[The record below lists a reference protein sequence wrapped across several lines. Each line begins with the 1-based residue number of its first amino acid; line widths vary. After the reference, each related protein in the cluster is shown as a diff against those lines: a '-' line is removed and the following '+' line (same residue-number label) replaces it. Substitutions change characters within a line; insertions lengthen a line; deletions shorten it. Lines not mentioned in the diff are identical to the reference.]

1 MTLALNFNSSQ
12 NEMCRLS
19 TPNKQISLHLPPLAW
34 GSGWFAFVSSGSL
47 SGSGKRHNCQRLR
60 WIANHVHNAEH
71 DFWHYWQA
79 QYTDD
84 DWIHLLFWCLHVR
97 ILNRLGQKGGQQFFN
112 WHLPQSSTDSPWVGV
127 GYHHTSQQGDG
138 NSVGRLY
145 VVDTMKHAEKPREK
159 QPYSTG
165 TCIA

>member
-1 MTLALNFNSSQ
+1 MYPTQSWFLTLLSSAIYRRWLN
-12 NEMCRLS
+12 
-19 TPNKQISLHLPPLAW
+19 A
-34 GSGWFAFVSSGSL
+34 
-47 SGSGKRHNCQRLR
+47 
-60 WIANHVHNAEH
+60 
-71 DFWHYWQA
+71 
-79 QYTDD
+79 
-84 DWIHLLFWCLHVR
+84 LLFWCLYVP

-165 TCIA
+165 TCIAWSCCDYYVYFRDKSKNVGNNECDLDDGLWGENKQCSLVNISRFQSIHVSINQSHMPH